1 MQIKATF
8 TVVVKP
14 STTSDLKV
22 DPNGGNLPD
31 ETQGTAVAG
40 DPVCMI
46 SGGTPPY
53 SLQVTEGQVPPGCAI
68 TTEPPAADG
77 SVQVLIEGTPS
88 QSGAFSFG
96 LTVTDSSVPAKKAN
110 VPVSAKVAP
119 AA

>member
-1 MQIKATF
+1 MNITATF

-14 STTSDLKV
+14 TTSDLKV

-31 ETQGTAVAG
+31 ETQGTAIAG
-40 DPVCMI
+40 DPVCKI

-53 SLQVTEGQVPPGCAI
+53 SLQVTQGQVPPGCAI
-68 TTEPPAADG
+68 TTEPPADDG
-77 SVQVLIEGTPS
+77 SVQVLIEGTPA

-96 LTVTDSSVPAKKAN
+96 LTVSDSGVPAKKAN
-110 VPVSAKVAP
+110 VPVSANVAP